1 MLHIG
6 ASALVPADGEMG
18 YSQPMNAILKT
29 VIDAAERLSPEDQQ
43 TLATEM
49 EKRAYELWLD
59 AELAK
64 GEASGGEIPMDEV
77 FDRIAAKYGS

>member
-1 MLHIG
+1 
-6 ASALVPADGEMG
+6 
-18 YSQPMNAILKT
+18 MNAILK
-29 VIDAAERLSPEDQQ
+29 DALKAAEKLSPEDQKI
-43 TLATEM
+43 LAAEM

-77 FDRIAAKYGS
+77 FDRIAMKHGR